1 MKKNIYVC
9 GVGMIPFTKPG
20 LSMSYPIMGEE
31 ACKLALKD
39 ANLSYDKIDQ
49 VYCGYVYGESTC
61 GQASVYNLGMTGIP
75 IFNVNNN
82 CSSGSSALFLARQSI
97 LSGSS
102 ECCLAFGFEQMNKG
116 ALKEIY
122 PDKVNP
128 LQRFEQIFKNSERAD
143 DNISLAIKLFGKAG
157 EEYQNTYGT
166 SNDTFAKITVKSRK
180 HARHNPYAILRDD
193 TTTEEVLSSDH
204 IFGNLTKLQCCPPSC
219 GAAAVILASDEYV
232 DKYSL
237 NNDVILLDQV
247 MKSDNKSTFENNSF
261 ISLIGYE
268 MSKESSDELYENCSI
283 GPEDI
288 DLAEVHDCFTINEII
303 SYEALSFVEKGE
315 SEKFILDDKN
325 TFGGK
330 IVVNP
335 SGGLLSK
342 GHPLG
347 ATGIAQCIEIVLQL
361 RGTAG
366 KRQVENAR
374 LALQHNIGLG
384 GSCVTSIY
392 QKN

>member
-1 MKKNIYVC
+1 
-9 GVGMIPFTKPG
+9 
-20 LSMSYPIMGEE
+20 
-31 ACKLALKD
+31 
-39 ANLSYDKIDQ
+39 
-49 VYCGYVYGESTC
+49 
-61 GQASVYNLGMTGIP
+61 
-75 IFNVNNN
+75 
-82 CSSGSSALFLARQSI
+82 
-97 LSGSS
+97 
-102 ECCLAFGFEQMNKG
+102 
-116 ALKEIY
+116 
-122 PDKVNP
+122 
-128 LQRFEQIFKNSERAD
+128 
-143 DNISLAIKLFGKAG
+143 
-157 EEYQNTYGT
+157 
-166 SNDTFAKITVKSRK
+166 
-180 HARHNPYAILRDD
+180 
-193 TTTEEVLSSDH
+193 
-204 IFGNLTKLQCCPPSC
+204 
-219 GAAAVILASDEYV
+219 
-232 DKYSL
+232 
-237 NNDVILLDQV
+237 